1 MNKLTEIQKLIK
13 GIKQEEVNDLLEL
26 VIAFMPLSN
35 KVYSVEELR
44 HLVSTE
50 LALYLS
56 YKQKQS
62 YNRELN

>member
-1 MNKLTEIQKLIK
+1 MNKLTEIQKLVK
-13 GIKQEEVNDLLEL
+13 GIKQEEANALLEL

-35 KVYSVEELR
+35 KVYSVEEFR
-44 HLVSTE
+44 HLLSTE

-56 YKQKQS
+56 HKQKQN

>member
-13 GIKQEEVNDLLEL
+13 EIKQEEANALLEL

-35 KVYSVEELR
+35 KVYTVQEFK
-44 HLVSTE
+44 HLHSTE
-50 LALYLS
+50 LTLYLS
-56 YKQKQS
+56 YKQKQN